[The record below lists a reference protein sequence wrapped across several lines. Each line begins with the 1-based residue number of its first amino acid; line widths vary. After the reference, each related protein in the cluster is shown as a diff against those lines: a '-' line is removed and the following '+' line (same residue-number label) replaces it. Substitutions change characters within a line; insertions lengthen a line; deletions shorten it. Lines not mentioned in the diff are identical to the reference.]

1 MGGLIGMM
9 LAAKH
14 GAPIRRLVLNDVVRS
29 SVGRAVPLKGYIT
42 RGKRFASV
50 LEVET
55 YLREVCAPFG
65 PLTTSSA
72 STWRATVRGAARTA
86 SSTCAND
93 PAIGGGCTAT
103 SIRNFPMGRR
113 CCAASTCW
121 SVWSKVTC
129 PVLVLRGADSEVL
142 TRKTLDE
149 MRERSPTSRASNP
162 GRRPRAGADE
172 RRPDRGG
179 QALPAQV
186 MRLLLLLFCL
196 PALAAEPLA
205 RAAGRGERRHHLR
218 GQRVD
223 VVSSQPLGE
232 GFQSR
237 RARHRRPQ
245 AGRHALFKA

>member
-1 MGGLIGMM
+1 
-9 LAAKH
+9 
-14 GAPIRRLVLNDVVRS
+14 VLNDVGPFIPWARCF
-29 SVGRAVPLKGYIT
+29 RLKGYIT

-65 PLTTSSA
+65 PLTDEQWQHLA
-72 STWRATVRGAARTA
+72 RHGARRGEDGEFHLRYEPGDRRRFARPHRSGISDGA
-86 SSTCAND
+86 EMLRGID
-93 PAIGGGCTAT
+93 L
-103 SIRNFPMGRR
+103 
-113 CCAASTCW
+113 W

-149 MRERSPTSRASNP
+149 MRRAQARPRERRIP

-186 MRLLLLLFCL
+186 MRLLLLLSACRRWR
-196 PALAAEPLA
+196 PSRCP
-205 RAAGRGERRHHLR
+205 RSGRGESVTTSGLSAAAFMACSCMSRILGRR
-218 GQRVD
+218 G
-223 VVSSQPLGE
+223 P
-232 GFQSR
+232 
-237 RARHRRPQ
+237 RRPLPAVHNDCG
-245 AGRHALFKA
+245 AGSIFTP